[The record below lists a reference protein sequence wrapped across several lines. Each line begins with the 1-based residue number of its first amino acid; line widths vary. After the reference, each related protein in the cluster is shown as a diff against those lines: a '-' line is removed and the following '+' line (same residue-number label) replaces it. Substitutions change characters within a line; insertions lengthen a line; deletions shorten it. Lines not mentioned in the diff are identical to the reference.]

1 MSFGIT
7 VTRAIKDAQVV
18 FTAMLNTA
26 DEALSTAALL
36 ATGAA
41 QVAPTKQATSAST
54 TEKNVAKAE
63 TTAKASTEKQT
74 PDASDSSASSSTG
87 SKQASDAGAK
97 GKTEDAALDYEKD
110 IKPLVLGIAKISRAK
125 IEALLQRFGVATA
138 KALTA
143 DQYAEFKEL
152 ADKVLAGE
160 YDPTASN
167 DEAIA

>member
-18 FTAMLNTA
+18 FTAVSDSAN
-26 DEALSTAALL
+26 DALSIAALL
-36 ATGAA
+36 ATGDAPAA
-41 QVAPTKQATSAST
+41 TKAQTSGA
-54 TEKNVAKAE
+54 TEKNVTKAD

-74 PDASDSSASSSTG
+74 PDASSNSANSSTG
-87 SKQASDAGAK
+87 SKQANDADAK
-97 GKTEDAALDYEKD
+97 GKAEDAALDYEKD

-152 ADKVLAGE
+152 ADKVLSGE